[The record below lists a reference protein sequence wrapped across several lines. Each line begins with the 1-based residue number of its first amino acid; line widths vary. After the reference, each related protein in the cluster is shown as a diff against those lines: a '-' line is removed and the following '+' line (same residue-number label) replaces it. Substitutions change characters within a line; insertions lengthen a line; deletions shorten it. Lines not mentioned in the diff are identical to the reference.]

1 MLGIGKWQA
10 EVKNMFF
17 SGKAILE
24 IKDDGGKYGM
34 NLELPDSDLEIP
46 EINIISAEEDGSTLL
61 AKAEVSLLPGK
72 EIDVNITFDGDVCNG
87 FLKVPFVGKIK
98 ISNAAKIG

>member
-1 MLGIGKWQA
+1 MIGLGKWQA
-10 EVKNMFF
+10 DVKNMFF

-34 NLELPDSDLEIP
+34 DLELPDSDIEIP
-46 EINIISAEEDGSTLL
+46 EIKIIEAEEESNILN

-72 EIDVNITFDGDVCNG
+72 TIDVCLTFDDDVCNG